1 MGRERATL
9 SCGAGD
15 ARRLERLGAWV
26 MKGRMRLSYAL
37 RPLGLVCLVLSPV
50 ACTSGEIAA
59 APDAAVRP
67 DATAVADATSDYTV
81 IPTVD
86 SSIAHPCSLPGSIQY
101 VGGTRVVV
109 GGLPAGTPDLGFL
122 QLPDG
127 FCVHYF
133 ATVPNARQLRFAP
146 GGELFVAAP
155 TTATTGGGLNNTAA
169 IVVIPDDDHD
179 GVGDTQV
186 QFLAGNAM
194 ASTQGM
200 LFANGNFF
208 YQGGTQILSM
218 PYTAGMRVAPGPGA
232 VFADVTIY
240 SSGLHWPKVL
250 DIADDGTIYVGNGG
264 DQGETC
270 DPSFPFHGGILSL
283 GTTSGG
289 TPVARGLRNPI
300 AIRCWHGHGTCFALE
315 LAKDYSSGEGGRE
328 KMIPIRSGD
337 NWGFPCCATQNV
349 SYAGITPTPDCSGV
363 APDTDSFLI
372 GDTPFGVD
380 FEPGLWP
387 APWTN
392 DAIVTTHGAAGSW
405 AGARVIAITMDPTTG
420 LAEPAT
426 DKDGNNTG
434 AMTNF
439 ATGWDD
445 RTNTHGRPAAVT
457 FANDGRLFLSNDNNG
472 VIVWIAPVSL

>member
-1 MGRERATL
+1 M
-9 SCGAGD
+9 
-15 ARRLERLGAWV
+15 RRP
-26 MKGRMRLSYAL
+26 YAL
-37 RPLGLVCLVLSPV
+37 LPLTVSLAGLALPPV
-50 ACTSGEIAA
+50 AACTSGEIAPGR
-59 APDAAVRP
+59 PDAAL
-67 DATAVADATSDYTV
+67 DATAVADATIDYTV
-81 IPTVD
+81 APVVD
-86 SSIAHPCSLPGSIQY
+86 ASIAHPCSLAGSIHY
-101 VGGTRVVV
+101 VGGNRIVM
-109 GGLPAGTPDLGFL
+109 GGLPAGTPDLSFL

-146 GGELFVAAP
+146 GGELFVASP
-155 TTATTGGGLNNTAA
+155 TTATTGGGINKTPA

-179 GVGDTQV
+179 GLGDAQV
-186 QFLAGNAM
+186 QFLSGSTM

-200 LFANGNFF
+200 LFANGNFY

-218 PYTAGMRVAPGPGA
+218 PYTPGTRVAPGPGS

-240 SSGLHWPKVL
+240 TSSLHWPKVL
-250 DIADDGTIYVGNGG
+250 DMADDGTIYVGNGG
-264 DQGETC
+264 DQTESC
-270 DPSFPFHGGILSL
+270 DPSFPFHGGVLSL
-283 GTTSGG
+283 AASSGA

-300 AIRCWHGHGTCFALE
+300 AIRCWQGHHTCFALE

-349 SYAGITPTPDCSGV
+349 PYAGITPTPDCSGV
-363 APDTDSFLI
+363 APDTDSFVI
-372 GDTPFGVD
+372 GDTPFGID

-392 DAIVTTHGAAGSW
+392 DAIVTTHGVAGSW
-405 AGARVIAITMDPTTG
+405 VGARVVAITMDPTTG
-420 LAEPAT
+420 LAVPAT
-426 DKDGNNTG
+426 DMDGANSG

-445 RTNTHGRPAAVT
+445 RTTSHGRPAAVT
-457 FANDGRLFLSNDNNG
+457 FASDGRLFLSNDNNG
-472 VIVWIAPVSL
+472 VIVWIAPISL